1 MSTYVVGDIQ
11 GCYAE
16 LNELLALVGFNT
28 ETDKLCSV
36 GDLVNRGPENL
47 ETLKLMMSIPG
58 QVVLGNHDLHLLAVA
73 TEAHQATRSD
83 TFHDILSASNLDEI
97 IFWLRQQPL
106 AHCEQDQYLLVHA
119 GIPAFWSGEEA
130 LALAGEVSNELRGD
144 NWKAFLI
151 DMYGNEPTTWHPD
164 LSGIDRL
171 RCITNYLTRMRF
183 CTAEGE
189 LDLTHKTDIAPAGF
203 SPWFNFPRDDELT
216 ILFGHWA
223 AIEGITHQKNCI
235 ALDTG
240 CVWGRSLTAYR
251 LEDKEF
257 FTVPARNRQ

>member
-1 MSTYVVGDIQ
+1 
-11 GCYAE
+11 
-16 LNELLALVGFNT
+16 
-28 ETDKLCSV
+28 
-36 GDLVNRGPENL
+36 
-47 ETLKLMMSIPG
+47 
-58 QVVLGNHDLHLLAVA
+58 
-73 TEAHQATRSD
+73 
-83 TFHDILSASNLDEI
+83 
-97 IFWLRQQPL
+97 
-106 AHCEQDQYLLVHA
+106 
-119 GIPAFWSGEEA
+119 
-130 LALAGEVSNELRGD
+130 
-144 NWKAFLI
+144 
-151 DMYGNEPTTWHPD
+151 
-164 LSGIDRL
+164 
-171 RCITNYLTRMRF
+171 MRF